1 MGLDQVGRK
10 DRLKTIDAVRGFA
23 VMGILAMNIVA
34 FALPFT
40 PQPKGPGTRVGINVS
55 GLLFSGG
62 YSGANEFGLTV
73 DYRAF
78 TEKLI
83 EALLAKGVTVELV
96 AHVNTHVP
104 RDDDGAACDELK
116 ARYPDVVRVPG
127 FSSPSEA
134 KSYISGLDFLVA
146 ARMHASIAAWSSGVP
161 VVPVSYS
168 RKFEGLYGA
177 LSYKWLVPAK
187 GFSTE
192 RALEFTLDAFE
203 RRAELSADIARGQ
216 PAVDAGLETYVGWL
230 AETLKRLAA

>member
-1 MGLDQVGRK
+1 M
-10 DRLKTIDAVRGFA
+10 
-23 VMGILAMNIVA
+23 
-34 FALPFT
+34 
-40 PQPKGPGTRVGINVS
+40 S